1 MYYCNILYVGRFSMP
16 KPFSPKPSTKSA
28 QMLIV
33 NDESFS
39 VVG

>member
-1 MYYCNILYVGRFSMP
+1 MHNNICIGRFSMP